1 MFMIKEK
8 YVDCYPKN
16 LEPIN
21 RNIDEVIDELNRI
34 ARLMK
39 DDNTFYKGRP
49 LYIVLEELADKLSSE

>member
-1 MFMIKEK
+1 MIKEK
-8 YVDCYPKN
+8 YGDCYPKN

-39 DDNTFYKGRP
+39 GDNTFYKGKP
-49 LYIVLEELADKLSSE
+49 LYIVLEKLADKLSSE